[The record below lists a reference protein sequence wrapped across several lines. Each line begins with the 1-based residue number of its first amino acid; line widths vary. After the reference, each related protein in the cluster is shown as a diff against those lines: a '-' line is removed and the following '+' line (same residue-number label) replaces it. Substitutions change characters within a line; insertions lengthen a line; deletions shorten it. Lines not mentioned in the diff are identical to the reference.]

1 MEGSAQ
7 SLWERCLPII
17 RNNVDEK
24 QYRTW
29 FEPIQIISFEKQVLT
44 FGLPSQYFYEFLSE
58 HFGRLIFS
66 VVRRVFGEGTQLKYS
81 LMVDQTHH
89 LTVDI
94 EPVNTQ
100 PLTPRAKIQ
109 ATGSNR
115 APSPLQ
121 APMPQDLD
129 PQLNRNYSFE
139 NFIEGVSNKLPRS
152 VGQAI
157 AEHPKQ
163 STFNPLFIYGA
174 SGVGKTHLVNAIGA
188 KIKELHPTKRVLYVS
203 AHLFQVQYTD
213 SVRKNTVNDFIN
225 FYQTIDVLIIDDVQE
240 FASLTKTQNTFFHIF
255 NHLHQ
260 NGRQLILTSDRPPT
274 ALQGMEERLLTRF
287 KWGLLAE
294 LEKPNQQLRH
304 DILENKIRQDGLKIP
319 EEVIDFVSENVN
331 DSVRELEGI
340 VNSLMAYSVVW
351 NRDIDLPLAEQ
362 ILKRAVKQENKPVTI
377 DFILDKVCG
386 YFNVK
391 QEDVFTKCRKQ
402 PVAQVRQI
410 AMYLAQKH
418 TNLSLA
424 RIGSLI
430 GKRTHATVLH
440 SCSVVEDRLHV
451 DKAFKSKMDEIE
463 KLLLSILKNIRRT
476 CFCKCAGSFLGIWR
490 AGSPPHIRALF
501 LDDLDGLLYSVAI
514 QIQEIHTFTQVPHL
528 QFGCPC
534 RHFVLCHDG
543 SRQ

>member
-260 NGRQLILTSDRPPT
+260 NGKQLILTSDRAPVL
-274 ALQGMEERLLTRF
+274 LQGIEERLLTRF
-287 KWGLLAE
+287 KWGMVAE
-294 LEKPNQQLRH
+294 LEKPTVELRKN
-304 DILENKIRQDGLKIP
+304 ILRNKIHRDGLQFP
-319 EEVIDFVSENVN
+319 PEVIDYIAENVN
-331 DSVRELEGI
+331 ESVRDLEGI
-340 VNSLMAYSVVW
+340 VIAIMARSTIF
-351 NRDIDLPLAEQ
+351 NKEIDLDLAQHIVHGVVHNET
-362 ILKRAVKQENKPVTI
+362 KAVTI
-377 DFILDKVCG
+377 DDILKVVCKH
-386 YFNVK
+386 FDL
-391 QEDVFTKCRKQ
+391 EPSAIHTKSRKREVVQ
-402 PVAQVRQI
+402 ARQI
-410 AMYLAQKH
+410 AMYLAKNH
-418 TNLSLA
+418 TDFST
-424 RIGSLI
+424 SKI
-430 GKRTHATVLH
+430 GKFIGNKDHATVLH
-440 SCSVVEDRLHV
+440 ACKTVKGQLEV
-451 DKAFKSKMDEIE
+451 DKSFSAEVQEIE
-463 KLLLSILKNIRRT
+463 SLLKKRN
-476 CFCKCAGSFLGIWR
+476 
-490 AGSPPHIRALF
+490 
-501 LDDLDGLLYSVAI
+501 
-514 QIQEIHTFTQVPHL
+514 
-528 QFGCPC
+528 
-534 RHFVLCHDG
+534 
-543 SRQ
+543 